1 MGQTTVD
8 ESMLAQLRAAAQP
21 WTDADDPGFLRQF
34 NRYANARV
42 VLLGEAS
49 HGTSDFYRAR
59 AAITRHLILEHG
71 FNIVA
76 VEADWPDAA
85 AVDRLTGGHGSVDA
99 PYPAFE
105 RFPTWMW
112 RNTDVADF
120 VRWLAE
126 HNARQPPARQ
136 TRFYGLDIY
145 SMAQSMAAVLA
156 YLDNVD
162 HEAAGIARQRY
173 GCLDPWRQDPAA
185 YGMAVLTRRHEDC
198 EQAVMAQLRELLE
211 KRLDYAGRDGE
222 RFFDAAQ
229 NARLVASAER
239 YYRAMY
245 YGSAQSWNLRDTHM
259 FETLENALRVHGPA
273 ARAIVWAHNSHI
285 GIAAGTEMGQ
295 ERGEIN
301 IGQLCR
307 EHFGDAA
314 IAIGMGTHCGTVAA
328 ASEWDGPMEVKKVLP
343 SLAQSYEFQMHQTG
357 IPRFMLDLRDADAGL
372 RQRLE
377 TPRLE
382 RFIGVIYRPE
392 TERQSHYAKASLP
405 QQFDAYLWMDQTHA
419 VEPLPGPQ
427 GAGTPE
433 TWPFGL

>member
-21 WTDADDPGFLRQF
+21 WTD
-34 NRYANARV
+34 
-42 VLLGEAS
+42 
-49 HGTSDFYRAR
+49 FYRAR
-59 AAITRHLILEHG
+59 AAITRHLIREHG

-85 AVDRLTGGHGSVDA
+85 AVDRLIGGRGSVDA

-126 HNARQPPARQ
+126 HNVRQPPARQ

-211 KRLDYAGRDGE
+211 KRLDYAGRICAM
-222 RFFDAAQ
+222 RTQ
-229 NARLVASAER
+229 VCVNAWKRLGWNAS
-239 YYRAMY
+239 
-245 YGSAQSWNLRDTHM
+245 SASSI
-259 FETLENALRVHGPA
+259 ALRPNGKVITQKLHCPSSSTRTCGWTRRTPSSPCPGRRALARRRHGLSA
-273 ARAIVWAHNSHI
+273 Y
-285 GIAAGTEMGQ
+285 
-295 ERGEIN
+295 
-301 IGQLCR
+301 
-307 EHFGDAA
+307 
-314 IAIGMGTHCGTVAA
+314 
-328 ASEWDGPMEVKKVLP
+328 KK
-343 SLAQSYEFQMHQTG
+343 
-357 IPRFMLDLRDADAGL
+357 
-372 RQRLE
+372 
-377 TPRLE
+377 
-382 RFIGVIYRPE
+382 
-392 TERQSHYAKASLP
+392 
-405 QQFDAYLWMDQTHA
+405 
-419 VEPLPGPQ
+419 
-427 GAGTPE
+427 
-433 TWPFGL
+433 